1 MYIGQVLILAGTDT
15 SSSTLEWV
23 MANLLN
29 HPDVLKKVTVELDN
43 QIGED
48 KLIDESDIS
57 KLSYLQSIILETLRL
72 YPTAPLLLP
81 HMSSND
87 CTIQGYDVP
96 RNTILLVNAWAI
108 HRDPNVWDDA
118 ASFKPERFE
127 TNKADAYKLMP
138 FGLGRRSCPGAG
150 LAQRTV
156 SLTLGS
162 LIQCFEWERLGEKA
176 IDMAESD
183 GTTMPKAIALEANF
197 KVRPVMNKVLSKFV
211 DNV

>member
-72 YPTAPLLLP
+72 YPTAP
-81 HMSSND
+81 
-87 CTIQGYDVP
+87 
-96 RNTILLVNAWAI
+96 
-108 HRDPNVWDDA
+108 
-118 ASFKPERFE
+118 
-127 TNKADAYKLMP
+127 
-138 FGLGRRSCPGAG
+138 
-150 LAQRTV
+150 
-156 SLTLGS
+156 
-162 LIQCFEWERLGEKA
+162 
-176 IDMAESD
+176 
-183 GTTMPKAIALEANF
+183 
-197 KVRPVMNKVLSKFV
+197 
-211 DNV
+211 

>member
-15 SSSTLEWV
+15 SSATLEWA

-29 HPDVLKKVTVELDN
+29 HPNVLKKVTIELDN

-48 KLIDESDIS
+48 KLINESDIS

-81 HMSSND
+81 HMSSDD

-96 RNTILLVNAWAI
+96 RNAILLVNAWAI

-118 ASFKPERFE
+118 TSFKPKRFE

-138 FGLGRRSCPGAG
+138 FGLGRRSCPGAS
-150 LAQRTV
+150 LAH
-156 SLTLGS
+156 
-162 LIQCFEWERLGEKA
+162 
-176 IDMAESD
+176 
-183 GTTMPKAIALEANF
+183 
-197 KVRPVMNKVLSKFV
+197 
-211 DNV
+211 